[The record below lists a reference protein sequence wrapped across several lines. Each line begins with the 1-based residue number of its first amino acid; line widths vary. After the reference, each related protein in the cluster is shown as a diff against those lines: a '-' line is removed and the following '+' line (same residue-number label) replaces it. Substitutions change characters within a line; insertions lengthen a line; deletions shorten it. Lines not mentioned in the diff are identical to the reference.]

1 MEKKS
6 LTYKQK
12 KLYDIILEYI
22 SIIGVAPTIRELS
35 FELDRSRST
44 IHEEI
49 DRLIDKGYLVKT
61 GKKRGLKVIN
71 NDVD

>member
-22 SIIGVAPTIRELS
+22 NIIGVSPTIRELS
-35 FELDRSRST
+35 FELDRSIST
-44 IHEEI
+44 IHEEVDI
-49 DRLIDKGYLVKT
+49 LIDKGYLIKT
-61 GKKRGLKVIN
+61 GKKRGLMVIN

>member
-49 DRLIDKGYLVKT
+49 DILIAKGYLVKT

>member
-1 MEKKS
+1 MEKNS

-22 SIIGVAPTIRELS
+22 SIIGIAPTIRELS
-35 FELDRSRST
+35 FELDRSIST

-49 DRLIDKGYLVKT
+49 DILINKGYLTKT
-61 GKKRGLKVIN
+61 GRKRGLKVIN
-71 NDVD
+71 NDID